1 MRYCLVIF
9 LLSLALQ
16 SSEEK
21 IKQAL
26 EKGVAYLL
34 EKQNPDGSWSSASR
48 TKDLDIYAPGPRAHL
63 AYKTACT
70 ALDLLALGT
79 LPEKSDEV
87 KKAIRRGALYLIK
100 TAPEIKRAEGMWVGN
115 TWSHPYV
122 VKAFLKLR
130 QLDFLA
136 DLKDELDETIKHQLK
151 QMANFQA
158 LDGGWSYYN
167 FSNPT
172 NVPSDNSMSFI
183 TATCIIV
190 LKEAKNSG
198 FTVNDTVVTRALKNL
213 KSQRR
218 PDGNFL
224 YSADFKFHTGRGI
237 NGNYGGLAR
246 VHGCTRALYEWRNEK
261 ENEVDFDKLLK
272 RLIDKNGWLDMA
284 RKRPIPHEGYYAT
297 AGYFYYYG
305 HFYASENL
313 PLCKNKKEY
322 AQKLADLMIS
332 KQEKSGAWFDFALY
346 DYGHF
351 YGTAFAMLI
360 LINCQ
365 KEV

>member
-1 MRYCLVIF
+1 MKVFTIIF
-9 LLSLALQ
+9 LLSFSVAADERINKALQ
-16 SSEEK
+16 H
-21 IKQAL
+21 
-26 EKGVAYLL
+26 GVAYLL
-34 EKQNPDGSWSSASR
+34 EKQNPDGSWSSPGR
-48 TKDLDIYAPGPRAHL
+48 TKEIDIYAPGPRAHL

-115 TWSHPYV
+115 TWSHPYI

-130 QLDFLA
+130 KLDFLK
-136 DLKDELDETIKHQLK
+136 DLKEELDKTINHQLK
-151 QMANFQA
+151 QMAAFQA

-167 FSNPT
+167 FGVST
-172 NVPSDNSMSFI
+172 NVPSDGSMSFI
-183 TATCIIV
+183 TATCLIV
-190 LKEAKNSG
+190 FKEAVQEG
-198 FTVNDTVVTRALKNL
+198 FPVDENVINRAVKNL

-224 YSADFKFHTGRGI
+224 YSADFKFHTGAEI
-237 NGNYGGLAR
+237 NGNYGGLGR
-246 VHGCTRALYEWRNEK
+246 IHGCTRALYEWNEEKAK
-261 ENEVDFDKLLK
+261 EVNFDELLK
-272 RLIDKNGWLDMA
+272 RLIEKNGWLDMI
-284 RKRPIPHEGYYAT
+284 RKRPIPHEGWYAI

-305 HFYASENL
+305 HYYASENL
-313 PLCKNKKEY
+313 ALCKNKKEY
-322 AQKLADLMIS
+322 AQQLAELMIA